1 MFFSTQIKTFGLDIS
16 DQSIKIAQIQKIRD
30 NLQLTS
36 FNKTSLPQ
44 GILVNGE
51 IQNQEQLIKYIKN
64 TINQSKTKI
73 ENNYVVACLPE
84 VKTFIK
90 LIKIK
95 LEDKNLSD
103 KYSIKELIKKCLP
116 KHIPM
121 PIEEVVFDWQIIN
134 KKQNYIEVLI
144 GVAPKNTVLA
154 FNDLIKK
161 CGLMPISLEI
171 EAGSITR
178 SIFTLSNKK
187 LPTKIENSCGT
198 VYFIIDCGASRSGLI
213 VWSDQTIKFTTSLKI
228 CGTEL
233 TKKISQDLKLDFK
246 KAEKLKN
253 IYGLE
258 IKNNKSKIKKIL
270 NPLITELTDEITK
283 AKEFYENNFDKDKK
297 KYEIILSGGSSNLK
311 ALDTEL
317 AQILNMKVSLANPLI
332 NLALKQKIKINQQEI
347 QSYTTAIGLALRSFF
362 VKNY

>member
-121 PIEEVVFDWQIIN
+121 PIE
-134 KKQNYIEVLI
+134 
-144 GVAPKNTVLA
+144 
-154 FNDLIKK
+154 
-161 CGLMPISLEI
+161 
-171 EAGSITR
+171 
-178 SIFTLSNKK
+178 
-187 LPTKIENSCGT
+187 
-198 VYFIIDCGASRSGLI
+198 
-213 VWSDQTIKFTTSLKI
+213 
-228 CGTEL
+228 
-233 TKKISQDLKLDFK
+233 
-246 KAEKLKN
+246 
-253 IYGLE
+253 
-258 IKNNKSKIKKIL
+258 
-270 NPLITELTDEITK
+270 
-283 AKEFYENNFDKDKK
+283 
-297 KYEIILSGGSSNLK
+297 
-311 ALDTEL
+311 
-317 AQILNMKVSLANPLI
+317 
-332 NLALKQKIKINQQEI
+332 
-347 QSYTTAIGLALRSFF
+347 
-362 VKNY
+362 